1 MQETQV
7 LFLGWEDFLETERA
21 THSSILTWEIP
32 WTEEPGG
39 LHSMGLLEL
48 DMTEV
53 TEHTHTHTHTHTHPG
68 HRTDTMVSSGV
79 IQTYINYRVITV
91 LQSLGLCTPSY
102 TWKHF
107 SLRYPNDSVSPPWE
121 SLFSFH
127 ILWPQHLRFKPLCI
141 FFVLF
146 LFFCFIFLAVMGLCC
161 RTQAFSSYSESGLLF
176 IAVFRLLI
184 AVASFVAEQGRTWDR
199 THVPCIAR
207 RIFNYWTTRKT
218 LLSCVFLYNKY
229 QDLYIFTSN
238 LQGGRNF

>member
-1 MQETQV
+1 MPDEQERNCCDSKV
-7 LFLGWEDFLETERA
+7 LLQWISPLLLHLGLPQCLSGKESACNAGDVG
-21 THSSILTWEIP
+21 SIP
-32 WTEEPGG
+32 GSGRSPGG
-39 LHSMGLLEL
+39 GHGSPLQYSCPENLVDRG
-48 DMTEV
+48 TWWAIVYRV
-53 TEHTHTHTHTHTHPG
+53 TKSWTWLKWLSIHTHTHTPPG

-184 AVASFVAEQGRTWDR
+184 AVASFVAEQGCRMQT
-199 THVPCIAR
+199 
-207 RIFNYWTTRKT
+207 
-218 LLSCVFLYNKY
+218 
-229 QDLYIFTSN
+229 Q
-238 LQGGRNF
+238 